1 MVSLQRG
8 EGLPGARA
16 AQERVTVIEP
26 SSGWGALRLGEL
38 WAYRELLLFLAWRD
52 VSVRYKQTLLGAAWA
67 ILQPVLS
74 MIVFTLIFGNFAGL
88 PSDNV
93 PYPVL
98 TYTALLPW
106 QYFATAMSNAS
117 NSLVGSA
124 NLLTKVYFPRL
135 VIPVAA
141 VLPAAVDFVI
151 AFAILLLMMLGYGI
165 TPTWNVLWLPAFM
178 LLAVVTA
185 LGVSLWLSAL
195 NVQYRDVRYAVPFL
209 VQFWMYASPVAYS
222 SSIIPKQWRALYGLN
237 PMTGVIE
244 GFRWALLGTD
254 TAPGVFTLISA
265 GIAVLILVSG
275 VFYFTR
281 MEKTFAD
288 VV

>member
-1 MVSLQRG
+1 MVSLQRD
-8 EGLPGARA
+8 EGLPGAQA
-16 AQERVTVIEP
+16 AQERVTVIEA
-26 SSGWGALRLGEL
+26 SSGWSALRLGEL

-67 ILQPVLS
+67 ILQPLLS

-151 AFAILLLMMLGYGI
+151 AFVILLVMMLIYGI
-165 TPTWNVLWLPAFM
+165 TPTWNVLWLPVFM

-222 SSIIPKQWRALYGLN
+222 SSIIPERWRALYGLN

-244 GFRWALLGTD
+244 GFRWALLNTD
-254 TAPGVFTLISA
+254 TAPGPTIVVSSLA
-265 GIAVLILVSG
+265 AMALLVSG
-275 VFYFTR
+275 AFYFRR

>member
-1 MVSLQRG
+1 MVSLQRD
-8 EGLPGARA
+8 EGLPGAQA
-16 AQERVTVIEP
+16 AQERVTVIEA
-26 SSGWGALRLGEL
+26 SSGWSALRLGEL

-67 ILQPVLS
+67 ILQPLLS

-151 AFAILLLMMLGYGI
+151 AFVILLVMMLIYGI
-165 TPTWNVLWLPAFM
+165 TPTWNVLWLPVFM

-222 SSIIPKQWRALYGLN
+222 SSIIPERWRALYGLN

-244 GFRWALLGTD
+244 GFRWALLNTD
-254 TAPGVFTLISA
+254 TAPGSMVIVSSLA
-265 GIAVLILVSG
+265 AVVLLVSG
-275 VFYFTR
+275 AFYFRR

>member
-1 MVSLQRG
+1 MVSLQRD
-8 EGLPGARA
+8 EGLPGAQA
-16 AQERVTVIEP
+16 AQERVTVIEA
-26 SSGWGALRLGEL
+26 SSGWSALRLGEL

-67 ILQPVLS
+67 ILQPLLS

-151 AFAILLLMMLGYGI
+151 AFAILLVMMLIYGI
-165 TPTWNVLWLPAFM
+165 TPTWNVLWLPVFM

-222 SSIIPKQWRALYGLN
+222 SSIIPERWRALYGLN

-275 VFYFTR
+275 AFYFTH

>member
-178 LLAVVTA
+178 LW
-185 LGVSLWLSAL
+185 LW
-195 NVQYRDVRYAVPFL
+195 
-209 VQFWMYASPVAYS
+209 
-222 SSIIPKQWRALYGLN
+222 
-237 PMTGVIE
+237 
-244 GFRWALLGTD
+244 
-254 TAPGVFTLISA
+254 
-265 GIAVLILVSG
+265 
-275 VFYFTR
+275 
-281 MEKTFAD
+281 
-288 VV
+288 